1 MDSKWDP
8 SMDTEQFQNFVF
20 MLVDHTSDSSFH
32 SVTIFLFTTPD
43 TTFDLRI

>member
-8 SMDTEQFQNFVF
+8 SMDTEQFRHYVF
-20 MLVDHTSDSSFH
+20 MLVDQTSDTNFH

-43 TTFDLRI
+43 TIFDLRI